1 MFLILGLCLF
11 DSGPPQGARSDRRPA
26 ESRLRP
32 LPAGPG
38 EAGGAQSSGPV
49 AGQALGLPR
58 ASVFKLLLEGF
69 RKAWPQSPCAPYL
82 PLGTKLKLSEPPPGS
97 APPPALRTLQERGWD
112 WLPRD
117 GERRAEG
124 GGETG
129 LGGECVGKG
138 SRLRLLPRGRS
149 PSTLLGY
156 PSRWTGCELV
166 QAAVFGPAP
175 ALSLAPCLAAPVGRG
190 RASAGEREP

>member
-1 MFLILGLCLF
+1 M
-11 DSGPPQGARSDRRPA
+11 
-26 ESRLRP
+26 
-32 LPAGPG
+32 
-38 EAGGAQSSGPV
+38 
-49 AGQALGLPR
+49 
-58 ASVFKLLLEGF
+58 
-69 RKAWPQSPCAPYL
+69 
-82 PLGTKLKLSEPPPGS
+82 
-97 APPPALRTLQERGWD
+97 
-112 WLPRD
+112 
-117 GERRAEG
+117 G

-190 RASAGEREP
+190 RASAGERGALSSCSGPSECLGLCTVCPISSRGHRSPLLCPSPATGTRWIFFGLVAPALVE